1 MNTGGVRRSTGARW
15 LVLAGLLLG
24 LAGCARPLQ
33 KASDAFATQTGY
45 SGRLALTVHSEPPQ
59 SFAAGFDL
67 RGSAQAGELVLATP
81 IGSTLAR
88 ISWGAGG
95 ALLRPASG
103 EAQAFPNLDELL
115 TRVTGAALPVA
126 ALFEWLGGR
135 SADVPGWQADLSLR
149 EQGRLSARRETPQP
163 GAELR
168 LVLD

>member
-1 MNTGGVRRSTGARW
+1 
-15 LVLAGLLLG
+15 LLL
-24 LAGCARPLQ
+24 Q
-33 KASDAFATQTGY
+33 
-45 SGRLALTVHSEPPQ
+45 SEPPQ

-88 ISWGAGG
+88 ITWGPDG
-95 ALLRPASG
+95 ALLMPASG
-103 EAQAFPNLDELL
+103 QPQAFPSLDELL

-126 ALFEWLGGR
+126 ALFDWLAGR
-135 SADVPGWQADLSLR
+135 AADVAGWQVDLSLR
-149 EQGRLSARRETPQP
+149 EQGRLSARRDTPRP